1 LKEWQL
7 LSNLAPIRIKQT
19 QMLRKRRPVFK
30 SITKKKPTAQSII
43 AGMRKHDRHASQRG
57 RQQPSRPNNWLQSQ
71 KDTQLLQPN
80 GNGGARQE
88 RTFRLLLSMMSRL
101 LLGQA
106 VAVVAF

>member
-1 LKEWQL
+1 MQQ
-7 LSNLAPIRIKQT
+7 N
-19 QMLRKRRPVFK
+19 
-30 SITKKKPTAQSII
+30 
-43 AGMRKHDRHASQRG
+43 DRHASQRG
-57 RQQPSRPNNWLQSQ
+57 RQKPSHRSNWLQSQ

-88 RTFRLLLSMMSRL
+88 RTSRRLVKMKSRL